1 MEQCRTLFMN
11 AKYELDLCWVSAGSS
26 GSTSLLGV
34 SDYLASLALL
44 LVIYTISDD
53 RSKLRLMIAPVP
65 VYSLIFWLF
74 VCVFF
79 FKVLV
84 ELWFYLGWPIFPF
97 LDNKLL
103 LDALLLTPSVVAIF
117 IWMYLSYIRPP
128 VFSRWNSQKFFRVYQ
143 RLIHNGT
150 QEELRLALIELS
162 RSAKSIIKS
171 ASTPPQY
178 VKAPWKPSRTEGA
191 AHNLLLLLGNRRL
204 CAEMARRSPNTAAAF
219 FQEISMQEKFGLPY
233 HTFAQNVATAL
244 LSDKASPIFH
254 EDSGWQSGWSGYAQI
269 YSREIFTNP
278 EHVTSLARRNS
289 SPLDLRFAVREDWD
303 SENWDA
309 YTRLA
314 LLYFKRLIEQSS
326 HQLDDISIN
335 QILENCKSMVSGV
348 GNLNGAAE
356 DAFFLSDE
364 YGKLQLLSWFLRE
377 LIQLLEKQ
385 NVAIWSSLKP
395 RGERCNGFHERLANL
410 IFEVIFSS
418 ARVRHPART
427 CWHVTHNTI
436 WSNTFNFN
444 DCKTNDWIF
453 RRVCRLIYDEIRKM
467 DRYYNFRSAAYLGFC
482 LNVLG
487 LDNERHK
494 SYYKRETP
502 LRLAVLSWVQRN
514 YCRMREESPK
524 VAEVC
529 LYGRIAF
536 DEKNLEFVETFFNET
551 SKTPSERRFKVDPL

>member
-1 MEQCRTLFMN
+1 MEQCRTLFMD

-162 RSAKSIIKS
+162 RSAKSIIKY

-178 VKAPWKPSRTEGA
+178 VKTPWKPSRTEGA

-219 FQEISMQEKFGLPY
+219 FQEISMQEKF
-233 HTFAQNVATAL
+233 V
-244 LSDKASPIFH
+244 
-254 EDSGWQSGWSGYAQI
+254 
-269 YSREIFTNP
+269 
-278 EHVTSLARRNS
+278 
-289 SPLDLRFAVREDWD
+289 
-303 SENWDA
+303 
-309 YTRLA
+309 
-314 LLYFKRLIEQSS
+314 
-326 HQLDDISIN
+326 
-335 QILENCKSMVSGV
+335 
-348 GNLNGAAE
+348 
-356 DAFFLSDE
+356 
-364 YGKLQLLSWFLRE
+364 
-377 LIQLLEKQ
+377 
-385 NVAIWSSLKP
+385 
-395 RGERCNGFHERLANL
+395 
-410 IFEVIFSS
+410 
-418 ARVRHPART
+418 
-427 CWHVTHNTI
+427 
-436 WSNTFNFN
+436 
-444 DCKTNDWIF
+444 
-453 RRVCRLIYDEIRKM
+453 
-467 DRYYNFRSAAYLGFC
+467 
-482 LNVLG
+482 
-487 LDNERHK
+487 
-494 SYYKRETP
+494 
-502 LRLAVLSWVQRN
+502 
-514 YCRMREESPK
+514 
-524 VAEVC
+524 
-529 LYGRIAF
+529 
-536 DEKNLEFVETFFNET
+536 
-551 SKTPSERRFKVDPL
+551 